1 MAKGNCTLSENWLDD
16 SSYQSILRET
26 HMVAF
31 EFDAVTGEQRVSPH
45 IQEFIAGNYDGRLL
59 SDVMLEDGIIYP
71 DDIGKSLV
79 FREQVTAGHFGEMTL
94 RLRTPRGDYRWFRMV
109 MTNKK
114 YGENSNVYVGVLA
127 DVDVHMQYQ
136 EILRHRAEIDTVSGL
151 YNRETF
157 LEQTEKLLEKE
168 LDKEHFLIS
177 FDIDRF
183 KLINKLF
190 GNAEGDKVLRYIGDV
205 LKELSRPGETYG
217 RQNSDVFVACVSRN
231 QEETVSLVKEIE
243 HKMRSYPL
251 AFRFFLPTGIA
262 PVPPGCGQPVSELC
276 DRAIIARH
284 KIKGNYLCSYL
295 FYEDYMSAAM
305 DREHELI
312 FSMEAALEKGQ
323 FEAYYQPKFD
333 MRDGRIIGAE
343 ALARW
348 NHPSLGMVS
357 PADFIPLFEKNGF
370 IIKLDEY
377 IWEMVCR
384 TIRAWLDMG
393 ITPVPVSV
401 NVSRMHLYNK
411 KFCQRVIEVCDQYK
425 IPHHLLELEI
435 TESAFTDS
443 PQELFPVMEV
453 LQRAGFL
460 FSMDDFGSGYSS
472 LNMLKDIPINIVK
485 FDLNF
490 LKEAR
495 NGKQA
500 GESILKNIIR
510 LMKDLNVTILA
521 EGVETKNQ
529 VEFLKAVGC
538 YYVQG
543 YFYAR
548 PMPMPDMEA
557 LLRNEDAQR

>member
-190 GNAEGDKVLRYIGDV
+190 GNAEGDKVLRYIGNV
-205 LKELSRPGETYG
+205 LKELSRPGETFG

-262 PVPPGCGQPVSELC
+262 PVPPGCGQLVSELC
-276 DRAIIARH
+276 DQAIIARH
-284 KIKGNYLCSYL
+284 KIKGNYLCPYL
-295 FYEDYMSAAM
+295 FYENYMSAAM

-370 IIKLDEY
+370 IIKLDEC
-377 IWEMVCR
+377 IWEMACR

-411 KFCQRVIEVCDQYK
+411 NFCQRVIELCDQYK

-548 PMPMPDMEA
+548 PMPLPAMEA